1 MVLIGLLL
9 IAAAVAAAIILVVQN
24 DGTIT
29 VHVFDAD
36 YRVAAYW
43 LAIAGLAI
51 MAVLALGLW
60 ALRVGAA
67 HRMRLRRERRELL
80 RENRLLSER
89 AASVPDAAGNPGRV
103 GSVTGSG
110 AAGSSAAGSDAAGAH
125 AYSDG
130 AHAEPVR
137 TRTDEPGRMPPADA

>member
-29 VHVFDAD
+29 VHVFNSD
-36 YRVAAYW
+36 YHVAAYW

-60 ALRVGAA
+60 AVRVGTS
-67 HRMRLRRERRELL
+67 HRMRLRRERRELV
-80 RENRLLSER
+80 RENRRLNER
-89 AASVPDAAGNPGRV
+89 AA
-103 GSVTGSG
+103 TL
-110 AAGSSAAGSDAAGAH
+110 
-125 AYSDG
+125 
-130 AHAEPVR
+130 
-137 TRTDEPGRMPPADA
+137 DEPGAGSVGHHARPRTSADGATVSDRAQAEPIRPRDESGRTPPAEV